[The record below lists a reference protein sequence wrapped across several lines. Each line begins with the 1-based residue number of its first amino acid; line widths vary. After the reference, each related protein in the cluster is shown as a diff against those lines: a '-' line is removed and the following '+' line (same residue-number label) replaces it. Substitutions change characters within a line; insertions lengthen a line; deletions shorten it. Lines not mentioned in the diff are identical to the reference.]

1 MIHCKNEWFQV
12 DLNITDETDTTD
24 TDSVS
29 DSFEDIDAS
38 GASEAI
44 AIGNAAAQ
52 ILHPE
57 IYKKRTDFV
66 NKDDYALYV
75 RTHVQV
81 GMTVKCCR
89 TYEEVHEGKRLQN
102 FIPYIAAIRNT
113 WLYHTYIDVPHFLN
127 AISRKIVSIN
137 RHKFLW
143 YWGDKLYLILQLSQS
158 NLKVINLVHSTE
170 ILDVILWNDTIP
182 NGHSMKSDIS
192 SNRGL
197 L

>member
-1 MIHCKNEWFQV
+1 MIYCKNDFNFQV

-89 TYEEVHEGKRLQN
+89 TYEEVHEGTVQVFLQD
-102 FIPYIAAIRNT
+102 
-113 WLYHTYIDVPHFLN
+113 HK
-127 AISRKIVSIN
+127 ISEIEK
-137 RHKFLW
+137 K
-143 YWGDKLYLILQLSQS
+143 
-158 NLKVINLVHSTE
+158 NLVKGQY
-170 ILDVILWNDTIP
+170 V
-182 NGHSMKSDIS
+182 KSS
-192 SNRGL
+192 
-197 L
+197 

>member
-1 MIHCKNEWFQV
+1 M
-12 DLNITDETDTTD
+12 NITDETDTTD

-57 IYKKRTDFV
+57 IYKKRIDFV

-89 TYEEVHEGKRLQN
+89 TYEEVHEGTVQVFLQDHKISDFEKN
-102 FIPYIAAIRNT
+102 F
-113 WLYHTYIDVPHFLN
+113 
-127 AISRKIVSIN
+127 
-137 RHKFLW
+137 
-143 YWGDKLYLILQLSQS
+143 
-158 NLKVINLVHSTE
+158 
-170 ILDVILWNDTIP
+170 
-182 NGHSMKSDIS
+182 
-192 SNRGL
+192 
-197 L
+197 

>member
-1 MIHCKNEWFQV
+1 MNILLLLFIAWFFIIAKMIDCKNEWFQV

-89 TYEEVHEGKRLQN
+89 TYEEVHEGKRLKN

-113 WLYHTYIDVPHFLN
+113 LYHI
-127 AISRKIVSIN
+127 
-137 RHKFLW
+137 
-143 YWGDKLYLILQLSQS
+143 
-158 NLKVINLVHSTE
+158 
-170 ILDVILWNDTIP
+170 
-182 NGHSMKSDIS
+182 
-192 SNRGL
+192 
-197 L
+197 

>member
-1 MIHCKNEWFQV
+1 M
-12 DLNITDETDTTD
+12 NITDETDTTD

-57 IYKKRTDFV
+57 IYKKRIDFV

-89 TYEEVHEGKRLQN
+89 TYEEVHEGKRLKN

-113 WLYHTYIDVPHFLN
+113 LY
-127 AISRKIVSIN
+127 RVS
-137 RHKFLW
+137 
-143 YWGDKLYLILQLSQS
+143 
-158 NLKVINLVHSTE
+158 HSK
-170 ILDVILWNDTIP
+170 D
-182 NGHSMKSDIS
+182 
-192 SNRGL
+192 
-197 L
+197 

>member
-1 MIHCKNEWFQV
+1 MNILLLLFITRFFIIAKTIYCKSYFNFQV

-89 TYEEVHEGKRLQN
+89 TYEEVHEGTVQV
-102 FIPYIAAIRNT
+102 F
-113 WLYHTYIDVPHFLN
+113 
-127 AISRKIVSIN
+127 
-137 RHKFLW
+137 
-143 YWGDKLYLILQLSQS
+143 
-158 NLKVINLVHSTE
+158 
-170 ILDVILWNDTIP
+170 
-182 NGHSMKSDIS
+182 
-192 SNRGL
+192 
-197 L
+197 

>member
-1 MIHCKNEWFQV
+1 M
-12 DLNITDETDTTD
+12 NITDETDTTD

-44 AIGNAAAQ
+44 AIGNATA
-52 ILHPE
+52 IPHPE

-89 TYEEVHEGKRLQN
+89 TYEEVHEGKIILRKNKHQ
-102 FIPYIAAIRNT
+102 IA
-113 WLYHTYIDVPHFLN
+113 F
-127 AISRKIVSIN
+127 
-137 RHKFLW
+137 
-143 YWGDKLYLILQLSQS
+143 G
-158 NLKVINLVHSTE
+158 
-170 ILDVILWNDTIP
+170 
-182 NGHSMKSDIS
+182 SMTASKTF
-192 SNRGL
+192 RYAFRYFF
-197 L
+197 